1 MLTLTKF
8 PNRYV
13 LDENGKRI
21 RIHFYPDEWHYET
34 NGYYPCA
41 PARRWMRDQ
50 AKKGLTAKEIWEKC
64 ENSEWICW
72 ILTKF
77 GIRSNAWWNLY
88 GYSASELR
96 AMVKWK
102 DIRNALIKHGWR

>member
-21 RIHFYPDEWHYET
+21 RINFMSGEWYHET
-34 NGYYPCA
+34 NRNYPCT
-41 PARRWMRDQ
+41 PARRWMRAQ

-64 ENSEWICW
+64 ENTDWICW
-72 ILTKF
+72 ILNKVN
-77 GIRSNAWWNLY
+77 SNFY
-88 GYSASELR
+88 GWGLSVYSPDELR

-102 DIRNALIKHGWR
+102 DVRNALIKHGWR